1 MSTVVNVMQTRM
13 VGRAFTRVVNESVKY
28 CLGIGSGVYS
38 VQKAATDSIGTTTV
52 TLTNVVVGSRY
63 RIEVASTG
71 ALAEPAA
78 NAEGTTSN
86 SDPLPITLNLY
97 AAGNSNNSLRIKV
110 RKGSAATK
118 YQPFETQVTLS
129 AQAQS
134 VYIAQVP
141 DPIA

>member
-1 MSTVVNVMQTRM
+1 MRPFGGLVITKLR
-13 VGRAFTRVVNESVKY
+13 
-28 CLGIGSGVYS
+28 LP
-38 VQKAATDSIGTTTV
+38 TDSIGTTTV

-63 RIEVASTG
+63 RIEVADTG
-71 ALAEPAA
+71 ALAEPTT
-78 NAEGTTSN
+78 NAEGTAGASIVN
-86 SDPLPITLNLY
+86 ITLNLY
-97 AAGNSNNSLRIKV
+97 AAGNSNNSMRIKV

-118 YQPFETQVTLS
+118 YQPYETQATLI